1 MPGIQL
7 FTISM
12 PGGWVGN
19 DRKTAMWPPL
29 YIIIG
34 VRVDGGEDGG
44 GDVRYVLVLQWQWG
58 KEKGLESSFENS
70 SPNHGYVRDGQADN
84 VNLLF
89 FFIST

>member
-19 DRKTAMWPPL
+19 DRKTAMWPHL
-29 YIIIG
+29 YIITMCKG
-34 VRVDGGEDGG
+34 GWGEDGG

-58 KEKGLESSFENS
+58 KDKGLESSCENS